1 MIPFNKP
8 FLTGKEAH
16 YIYQAVNTGKLS
28 GNGDFT
34 HKCQSFFENKL
45 LLSTKNRQ
53 AFFEI
58 IEI

>member
-1 MIPFNKP
+1 MRKEMAEINWPF
-8 FLTGKEAH
+8 FA
-16 YIYQAVNTGKLS
+16 YDRIYCKGGS
-28 GNGDFT
+28 
-34 HKCQSFFENKL
+34 

>member
-1 MIPFNKP
+1 MQVMQRCTAMPAWGCLNPKREHIFSKIEVVIII
-8 FLTGKEAH
+8 T
-16 YIYQAVNTGKLS
+16 
-28 GNGDFT
+28 
-34 HKCQSFFENKL
+34 

>member
-1 MIPFNKP
+1 MFHMLLLLNMVIIIRYYTY
-8 FLTGKEAH
+8 LTL
-16 YIYQAVNTGKLS
+16 YS
-28 GNGDFT
+28 M
-34 HKCQSFFENKL
+34 S